1 MFASI
6 IVEEFQKGTLKF
18 DSQNKHF
25 ERTAGPCRFCN
36 NHLFKITGACPYGK
50 DLIPE
55 TIAYQKR
62 IHKNAISMSVGLT
75 NISPC

>member
-1 MFASI
+1 MFA
-6 IVEEFQKGTLKF
+6 TL
-18 DSQNKHF
+18 NP
-25 ERTAGPCRFCN
+25 EAP
-36 NHLFKITGACPYGK
+36 
-50 DLIPE
+50 DLIPD